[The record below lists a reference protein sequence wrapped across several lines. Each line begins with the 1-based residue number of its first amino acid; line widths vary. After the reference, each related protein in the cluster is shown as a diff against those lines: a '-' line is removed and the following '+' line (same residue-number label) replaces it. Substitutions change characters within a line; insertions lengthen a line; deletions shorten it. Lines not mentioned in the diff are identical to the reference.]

1 MASGGLQRRRAA
13 PTGAED
19 DAGKSVEGKHAPD
32 AFVEQRAG
40 SGSVSA
46 LHAPSGRR
54 IAYDPRDINNARE
67 QTTQPRLTLME
78 EVYLLGLKDR
88 QVRRCVRR
96 R

>member
-13 PTGAED
+13 LAGAED
-19 DAGKSVEGKHAPD
+19 DVTRSVEGKHAPAD

-54 IAYDPRDINNARE
+54 IAYDPRDISNARE

-88 QVRRCVRR
+88 QVRC
-96 R
+96 